1 MCLYSITA
9 GHLIFPRFLRSLLN
23 LHNNNII
30 TAGAS
35 NKGEGLV
42 QLNEMETVSFGVLAC
57 RANHNDFGWNG
68 NNEQTCRIDVDGAHH
83 VDY

>member
-1 MCLYSITA
+1 MCLYSIAA

-23 LHNNNII
+23 SHNNNII

-42 QLNEMETVSFGVLAC
+42 QLNEMETVSLGVLAC
-57 RANHNDFGWNG
+57 ECCRADHNDFGWNG
-68 NNEQTCRIDVDGAHH
+68 NNEQTCRIEMLAS
-83 VDY
+83 